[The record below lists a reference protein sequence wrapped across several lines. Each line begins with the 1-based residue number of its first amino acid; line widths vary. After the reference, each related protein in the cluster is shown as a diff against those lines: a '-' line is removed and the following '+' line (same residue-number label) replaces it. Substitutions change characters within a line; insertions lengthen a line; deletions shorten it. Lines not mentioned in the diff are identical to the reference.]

1 VEEVAGVG
9 RVESWESCDLPLE
22 VVLVRR
28 RKADGTAKIWALACT
43 CEGEDPREPRQLSTG
58 RTQIEERIDQV
69 KNCWWVGAFTTPD
82 FQADAVHVFFVLL
95 TYSLVQ
101 LYLKATHN
109 EELAPK
115 TIESLSQE
123 ERLGKDAV
131 IVYAGKYFGV
141 FDLNE
146 YTEIIVHLKESARL
160 RLAKWLQRF
169 RRNKIRGP

>member
-1 VEEVAGVG
+1 VGVAAGVVW
-9 RVESWESCDLPLE
+9 VESWESCDVPLY

-28 RKADGTAKIWALACT
+28 RKADGTAQIWALACT
-43 CEGEDPREPRQLSTG
+43 CAWEDPREPRKLYTG

-101 LYLKATHN
+101 LYLKATHH

-115 TIESLSQE
+115 TIESLRQE

-141 FDLNE
+141 FDLDE